1 MEDVKKFAEAVQP
14 YWAVVEPVLTVRT
27 EADYER
33 AVARLNDLLDAVG
46 DDTTHPLYGLLDT
59 LGTLIRAYEDEHVT
73 LPKATGVEAL
83 QYLMEEHS
91 LTQSDLPEVG
101 SQGVV
106 SELPR
111 GKRRLNIRQIHAL
124 AERFHVSPAVFI

>member
-1 MEDVKKFAEAVQP
+1 MEEIKKFAEAVQP

-27 EADYER
+27 EADYDR
-33 AVARLNDLLDAVG
+33 AVTRLNELLDEVG
-46 DDTTHPLYGLLDT
+46 NDATHPLYGLMDT
-59 LGTLIRAYEDEHVT
+59 LGTLVHAYEVEHVEM
-73 LPKATGVEAL
+73 PQASGVDAL

-106 SELPR
+106 SEILR
-111 GKRRLNIRQIHAL
+111 GKRRLNIRQIRAL
-124 AERFHVSPAVFI
+124 SERFGVSPAVFI

>member
-46 DDTTHPLYGLLDT
+46 DDTAHPLYGLLDT

-73 LPKATGVEAL
+73 LPKATGIEAL

-106 SELPR
+106 SELLR
-111 GKRRLNIRQIHAL
+111 GKRRLNLRQIHAL

>member
-1 MEDVKKFAEAVQP
+1 MEEVKKFAEAVQP
-14 YWAVVEPVLTVRT
+14 YWVVVEPVLTVRT

-83 QYLMEEHS
+83 QYLMEEHD

-106 SELPR
+106 SELLR

>member
-1 MEDVKKFAEAVQP
+1 MEEVKKFAEAVRP

-27 EADYER
+27 EADYAR
-33 AVARLNDLLDAVG
+33 AVARLNDLLDEVG

-59 LGTLIRAYEDEHVT
+59 LGTLIRAYEDEHVPM
-73 LPKATGVEAL
+73 PKATGVEAL
-83 QYLMEEHS
+83 QYLMEEHD

-106 SELPR
+106 SEILR
-111 GKRRLNIRQIHAL
+111 GKRRLNIRQIQAL

>member
-83 QYLMEEHS
+83 QYLMEEHD

-106 SELPR
+106 SELLR
-111 GKRRLNIRQIHAL
+111 GKRRLNLRQIHAL

>member
-1 MEDVKKFAEAVQP
+1 MEEVKKFAETVQP

-27 EADYER
+27 EADYVR
-33 AVARLNDLLDAVG
+33 AVARLNALLDEVG
-46 DDTTHPLYGLLDT
+46 DDATHPLYSLLDT
-59 LGTLIRAYEDEHVT
+59 LGTLIRAYEDEHMSM
-73 LPKATGVEAL
+73 PKATGVEAL
-83 QYLMEEHS
+83 QYLMEEHD

-106 SELPR
+106 SEILR
-111 GKRRLNIRQIHAL
+111 GKRRLNIRQIQAL

>member
-1 MEDVKKFAEAVQP
+1 MEEIKKFAEAVQP

-27 EADYER
+27 EADYDR
-33 AVARLNDLLDAVG
+33 AVTRLNELLDEVG
-46 DDTTHPLYGLLDT
+46 DDVTHPLYGLMDT
-59 LGTLIRAYEDEHVT
+59 LGTLVHAYEVEHVEM
-73 LPKATGVEAL
+73 PQASGVDAL

-106 SELPR
+106 SEILR
-111 GKRRLNIRQIHAL
+111 GKRRLNIRQIRAL
-124 AERFHVSPAVFI
+124 SERFGVSPAVFI

>member
-27 EADYER
+27 EADYDR
-33 AVARLNDLLDAVG
+33 AVARLNDLLDEVG

-59 LGTLIRAYEDEHVT
+59 LGPLIRAYEEEHVT

-83 QYLMEEHS
+83 QYLMEEHD

-106 SELPR
+106 SELLR
-111 GKRRLNIRQIHAL
+111 GKRRLNLRQIHAL

>member
-1 MEDVKKFAEAVQP
+1 MEEVKKFAEAVQP

-83 QYLMEEHS
+83 QYLMEEHD

-106 SELPR
+106 SELLR
-111 GKRRLNIRQIHAL
+111 GKRRLNLRQIHAL

>member
-46 DDTTHPLYGLLDT
+46 DGTTHPLLS
-59 LGTLIRAYEDEHVT
+59 LIH
-73 LPKATGVEAL
+73 
-83 QYLMEEHS
+83 
-91 LTQSDLPEVG
+91 
-101 SQGVV
+101 
-106 SELPR
+106 
-111 GKRRLNIRQIHAL
+111 I
-124 AERFHVSPAVFI
+124 

>member
-1 MEDVKKFAEAVQP
+1 MEEIKKFAEAVQP

-27 EADYER
+27 EADYDR
-33 AVARLNDLLDAVG
+33 AVTRLNELLDEVG
-46 DDTTHPLYGLLDT
+46 DDATHPLYGLMDT
-59 LGTLIRAYEDEHVT
+59 LGTLVHAYEVEHVEM
-73 LPKATGVEAL
+73 PQASGVDAL

-106 SELPR
+106 SEILR
-111 GKRRLNIRQIHAL
+111 GKRRLNIRQIRAL
-124 AERFHVSPAVFI
+124 SERFGVSPAVFI

>member
-1 MEDVKKFAEAVQP
+1 MEEVKKFAEAVQP
-14 YWAVVEPVLTVRT
+14 YWAVVESVLTVRT
-27 EADYER
+27 EADYAR
-33 AVARLNDLLDAVG
+33 AVARLNELLDEVG
-46 DDTTHPLYGLLDT
+46 DDATHPLYGLLDT

-73 LPKATGVEAL
+73 LPKVTGVEAL
-83 QYLMEEHS
+83 HYLLEEHG

-106 SELPR
+106 SEILR
-111 GKRRLNIRQIHAL
+111 GKRRLNIRQIQAL

>member
-27 EADYER
+27 AADYDR
-33 AVARLNDLLDAVG
+33 AVARLNDLLDEVG
-46 DDTTHPLYGLLDT
+46 DDTGHPLYGLLDT

-83 QYLMEEHS
+83 QYLMEEHD

-106 SELPR
+106 SELLR
-111 GKRRLNIRQIHAL
+111 GKRRLNLRQIHAL

>member
-1 MEDVKKFAEAVQP
+1 MEEVKKFAEAVQP

-83 QYLMEEHS
+83 QYLMEEHD

-106 SELPR
+106 SELLR